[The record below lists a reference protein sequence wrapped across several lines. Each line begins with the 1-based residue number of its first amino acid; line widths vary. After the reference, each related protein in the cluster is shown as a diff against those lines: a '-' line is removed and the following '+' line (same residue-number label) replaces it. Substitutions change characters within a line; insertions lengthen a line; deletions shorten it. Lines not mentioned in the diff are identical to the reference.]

1 MGMFFY
7 IQSSN
12 KRIYRN
18 YFLKKDIPIYS
29 NLYFKDTV
37 ISFSRPWPQSRVFEI
52 ATSTLQVV
60 DLGFDIAVVLCG
72 VNDGKKFFV
81 GFREKRDDVMFF
93 LGEAVEI
100 PENNKRFT
108 KITPKET
115 QG

>member
-1 MGMFFY
+1 
-7 IQSSN
+7 
-12 KRIYRN
+12 
-18 YFLKKDIPIYS
+18 
-29 NLYFKDTV
+29 
-37 ISFSRPWPQSRVFEI
+37 
-52 ATSTLQVV
+52 VV

-93 LGEAVEI
+93 FFLEAVEI

-108 KITPKET
+108 EITPKET

>member
-1 MGMFFY
+1 MVVFLKT
-7 IQSSN
+7 SNLPN

-18 YFLKKDIPIYS
+18 YFQKKDIPIF
-29 NLYFKDTV
+29 NIPIF
-37 ISFSRPWPQSRVFEI
+37 ISKTPT
-52 ATSTLQVV
+52 ASTLQVV

-93 LGEAVEI
+93 FWEAVEI